1 MLKRKLAVA
10 GVVFAGLSLM
20 AVASAQGAPGSVSV
34 IQGGHG
40 NAAGISQIG
49 TGHDAAL
56 RQFGQ
61 HNSGAILQSGTGNT
75 ACLAQA
81 GRHLSGTIQQTGDHQ
96 SIGVLQTRMGAMEVS
111 ADACSAISSRRDIM
125 IHFAGRA
132 GNPMVRGQ
140 R

>member
-1 MLKRKLAVA
+1 MLKFKMVVTGA
-10 GVVFAGLSLM
+10 VFAGLSLL
-20 AVASAQGAPGSVSV
+20 AAASAQGAPNAASV
-34 IQGGHG
+34 IQSGRG
-40 NAAGISQIG
+40 NGAGISQTG

-61 HNSGAILQSGTGNT
+61 NNSGAIIQSGTGNT

-81 GRHLSGTIQQTGDHQ
+81 GRNLGGTIQQTGDYQ
-96 SIGVLQTRMGAMEVS
+96 SLGVLQTRMGVMEVS
-111 ADACSAISSRRDIM
+111 ADACSAIDSRRDIM

-132 GNPMVRGQ
+132 GNPAARGL